1 MKPTITCLIQSSCLV
16 FSSSLFSLSAMAQV
30 TTDGTTSTT
39 VTSPDGSNFTINDGD
54 RAGANLFHS
63 FQDFSVPTNGSAS
76 FNNAV
81 DIQNIFSRV
90 TGGNLSNIDGLIRAN
105 GSANLFLIN
114 PAGIIFGSNAR
125 LDIGGSFLGSTAD
138 SLLFEDGTEFIATD
152 GQNKPILTINP
163 PIGLGFRDNPSD
175 LQVQGS
181 SLEVKPNRT
190 LALVG
195 GDINLAEGNIVA
207 PGGRVE
213 LGGLSAAGIV
223 NFNENG
229 SLSFPQRI
237 ERADITLTNQATV
250 DVRAGGGGFINFNA
264 RNLTLSEKSK
274 LFAGIAKNL
283 GSPNAQA
290 GDITINATESV
301 RLIGTGLNQLRTVT
315 GTALL
320 GRLTTSDLTELT
332 GIFSGTEDAG
342 KSGNIMVNTP
352 NLLLQNGSFLV
363 NTVLDS
369 SNNNTTSE
377 ASGNIII
384 SDSQQVEINS
394 SFLSTLANRNTE
406 RDAGDITINTERLLV
421 QKEGAIASSTFGN
434 GKGGDINI
442 NASESIE
449 VKTTLTDAITPT
461 IISSNSIFGQGEAGD
476 IKIDTRRL
484 ILREGGNISSASG
497 GTISIGENQ
506 NIGNI
511 LEPSDVREG
520 SNGNILLIK
529 GGLGGDLKLEAD
541 FIEIT
546 GRGIENQFSSALT
559 SESTTSAQ
567 AGNININTNKL
578 IISNDAEVRVGS
590 ISTGA
595 AGNLEINARS
605 VEVNNQGKITA
616 DNANGIGGELELNA
630 DSLTLE
636 NQASISAST
645 TADRGQGGILTLNI
659 NDSLQ
664 MRDRSLISARA
675 DSDADGGNVNID
687 AELII
692 ASPNQNNDIIASA
705 EQGTGGNINITAE
718 GVFGLE
724 ERSSTPAN
732 NTNDIDASSEF
743 GLDGTVL
750 INTPDVGALQEVIEA
765 PKIVELQTLGIN
777 ACSSSRKLGSS
788 NFELTGKG
796 GVPPQLTAPLNS
808 DRIFIEGESISTS
821 KRQSERVQTEQ
832 IKPLVTA
839 QGKIYPAR
847 GIVFLENGDIVL
859 TAYRTNTVQR
869 DPDSS
874 LNCFKS

>member
-1 MKPTITCLIQSSCLV
+1 MNPKITCLIQSSCLV
-16 FSSSLFSLSAMAQV
+16 FSAFILSIPAIAQV

-39 VTSPDGSNFTINDGD
+39 VTSPDGSNFTINDGN

-81 DIQNIFSRV
+81 DIDNIFSRV
-90 TGGNLSNIDGLIRAN
+90 TGGNLSNIDGLIQAN

-114 PAGIIFGSNAR
+114 PAGIIFGQNAR

-138 SLLFEDGTEFIATD
+138 SLLFDDGTEFIATD
-152 GQNKPILTINP
+152 GQNKPILTINA
-163 PIGLGFRDNPSD
+163 PIGLVFRDNPRD

-181 SLEVKPNRT
+181 SLEVKPNHT

-195 GDINLAEGNIVA
+195 GDINLAEGNIFA

-223 NFNENG
+223 TINENG
-229 SLSFPQRI
+229 SLNFPQRI

-369 SNNNTTSE
+369 SNDNTTSE

-384 SDSQQVEINS
+384 SDAQQVELDS

-421 QKEGAIASSTFGN
+421 QKEGAIASATFGN
-434 GKGGDINI
+434 GNGGDLYI

-449 VKTTLTDAITPT
+449 VKTTLTDSITPT
-461 IISSNSIFGQGEAGD
+461 IISSNSIFGQGKAGD
-476 IKIDTRRL
+476 IKIDTGRL
-484 ILREGGNISSASG
+484 ILRKGGNISSASG
-497 GTISIGENQ
+497 GNIFIGENP
-506 NIGNI
+506 NIGNM
-511 LEPSDVREG
+511 LEPSDFQVG
-520 SNGNILLIK
+520 SNGNIILIK
-529 GGLGGDLKLEAD
+529 GGLGGNLEIKSD
-541 FIEIT
+541 SIEIT
-546 GRGIENQFSSALT
+546 GRGGFENRFSSALT
-559 SESTTSAQ
+559 SESTTPTK
-567 AGNININTNKL
+567 AGNINIDTNEL
-578 IISNDAEVRVGS
+578 IISDGAEVRVS
-590 ISTGA
+590 SFLTGDG
-595 AGNLEINARS
+595 GNINI
-605 VEVNNQGKITA
+605 QT
-616 DNANGIGGELELNA
+616 
-630 DSLTLE
+630 DSLILE
-636 NQASISAST
+636 NQA
-645 TADRGQGGILTLNI
+645 
-659 NDSLQ
+659 
-664 MRDRSLISARA
+664 LISAQA
-675 DSDADGGNVNID
+675 IESADGGNVNID
-687 AELII
+687 AEIII

-705 EQGTGGNINITAE
+705 EQGVGGNINITAE
-718 GVFGLE
+718 GIFGLE

-732 NTNDIDASSEF
+732 ETNDIDASSEF

-750 INTPDVGALQEVIEA
+750 INTPDVGTFREIIEA
-765 PKIVELQTLGIN
+765 PEITQLQTLGAN
-777 ACSSSRKLGSS
+777 ACARKGASETSS
-788 NFELTGKG
+788 FTITGKG
-796 GVPPQLTAPLNS
+796 GIPAKLTEALNS
-808 DRIFIEGESISTS
+808 DRIFIEGESTSISLEQT
-821 KRQSERVQTEQ
+821 ERLQTEQ

-847 GIVFLENGDIVL
+847 GIVFLENGDILL
-859 TAYRTNTVQR
+859 TPYPTNTVQR
-869 DPDSS
+869 TPYNS
-874 LNCFKS
+874 LNCLKS